1 MDDYLTKPVLPG
13 DIQRLLQAFFKEH
26 ATTRPIPASA
36 KSTSQPEH
44 TAKTGLPGFI
54 SQPLYQT
61 MFGADPALF
70 NRCMRS
76 FLASST
82 EMTADI
88 ERCLQLNDPRET
100 KAIAHKIKGAAANI
114 ANTELVSVAERVEK
128 AAESDQSIPGP
139 EALLTTLQEHVQL
152 LSEMAWTTEPPAL
165 ADNIRREPINHTIT
179 RMAQRLGN
187 NRIASD
193 SDIDRVLE
201 FLRENNETIL
211 ASRLSRALETYKFKE
226 ATDLLSKIEPESQDS

>member
-1 MDDYLTKPVLPG
+1 
-13 DIQRLLQAFFKEH
+13 
-26 ATTRPIPASA
+26 
-36 KSTSQPEH
+36 
-44 TAKTGLPGFI
+44 
-54 SQPLYQT
+54 

-82 EMTADI
+82 EMTTDI